1 MRGTFRRGETRI
13 DVLLERA
20 TAGGSQCTVRVGERS
35 HAIDL
40 VAVDGG
46 AVTLRIAGKLVRAFV
61 AKDGDRRLVRVVG
74 GPVLEFESGD
84 AARTKKK
91 HGASGNDA
99 LVATMHGQVVKVN
112 VKAGDTVKRGDALV
126 VLEAM
131 KMEMRLSAPHDG
143 VVRAVHCR
151 EGEVVER
158 GKVLVEVG

>member
-1 MRGTFRRGETRI
+1 MRGTFRRGETQI
-13 DVLLERA
+13 DVMLERA
-20 TAGGSQCTVRVGERS
+20 AAGGAQRTARVGERS
-35 HAIDL
+35 HAIDV

-46 AVTLRIAGKLVRAFV
+46 AVTLRVVGKLVRAFV

-112 VKAGDTVKRGDALV
+112 VKPGDAVTRGDTLV

-131 KMEMRLSAPHDG
+131 KMEMRLTAPHDG
-143 VVRAVHCR
+143 VVKAVHCR

-158 GKVLVEVG
+158 GKVLIEL